1 MSKLPQKT
9 TPCFGSSSKT
19 LISLRSNLRVLSLFL
34 KHVFVQTLIY
44 TPEINQN
51 PKQKVGKMIGFLWQL
66 KTKGIW
72 CASSVVFQLNNDLS
86 TGCEKQSE
94 NKITAIVALALRF
107 FEKLLLVVVL
117 AAKFV
122 YTLVVLRGASEI
134 VYLWRAYLTAG
145 FSAIS
150 TAAEMLICCMQNLTS
165 RSSGGGPLIS
175 RRNSQISGSGTNR
188 SISRKM
194 KMRTEPELK
203 IDQDNNHL
211 LSRYEV

>member
-1 MSKLPQKT
+1 MSKLP
-9 TPCFGSSSKT
+9 
-19 LISLRSNLRVLSLFL
+19 I
-34 KHVFVQTLIY
+34 
-44 TPEINQN
+44 EINQN

-134 VYLWRAYLTAG
+134 VYLWRAYLTGVPAD
-145 FSAIS
+145 AY
-150 TAAEMLICCMQNLTS
+150 LVQNTTLTL
-165 RSSGGGPLIS
+165 GENI
-175 RRNSQISGSGTNR
+175 Q
-188 SISRKM
+188 
-194 KMRTEPELK
+194 
-203 IDQDNNHL
+203 
-211 LSRYEV
+211 

>member
-1 MSKLPQKT
+1 M
-9 TPCFGSSSKT
+9 
-19 LISLRSNLRVLSLFL
+19 
-34 KHVFVQTLIY
+34 
-44 TPEINQN
+44 
-51 PKQKVGKMIGFLWQL
+51 

-134 VYLWRAYLTAG
+134 VYL
-145 FSAIS
+145 
-150 TAAEMLICCMQNLTS
+150 
-165 RSSGGGPLIS
+165 
-175 RRNSQISGSGTNR
+175 
-188 SISRKM
+188 
-194 KMRTEPELK
+194 
-203 IDQDNNHL
+203 
-211 LSRYEV
+211 

>member
-107 FEKLLLVVVL
+107 FWKITACSGVSCKVCLYFGCPQGGVRNRLFMKSLFDSRFL
-117 AAKFV
+117 SYKHCC
-122 YTLVVLRGASEI
+122 
-134 VYLWRAYLTAG
+134 WDAYLLC
-145 FSAIS
+145 
-150 TAAEMLICCMQNLTS
+150 AES
-165 RSSGGGPLIS
+165 H
-175 RRNSQISGSGTNR
+175 
-188 SISRKM
+188 
-194 KMRTEPELK
+194 LK
-203 IDQDNNHL
+203 NIQ
-211 LSRYEV
+211 